1 MATQDY
7 AASVQGVAIRVTRLD
22 ASGNLLTEPG
32 DSYTTSAFLR
42 ASFTPEYEEGDEIV
56 EKSADGT
63 VCVSYK
69 APDTLK
75 RITME
80 LAICEPD
87 PELTAL
93 LSGGLLLRKNFG
105 TFASPDNESIGW
117 SAPAVG
123 DDPAGNGVAIEVWSF
138 AVKDGKRATTNPYF
152 YWVFPYA
159 KLRQSGDR
167 VIENGLLANTFEGY
181 GLGNTAF
188 SLGLD
193 ERWEFPTAAERPYS
207 YARGTW
213 APTGL
218 KGFYEWYD
226 NLSAVVNNKSLTS
239 NVATVTTAS
248 AHGFEAGQSVVVAG
262 VDATFNGTYTIT
274 TVGSNTTFSYAKVAS
289 NVASAAVSPVGS
301 AVRQRG
307 YTAVTDFAS
316 QGSTSTYNVP
326 GNSDYNA
333 DNAVDFI
340 IASSEDPT
348 E

>member
-1 MATQDY
+1 
-7 AASVQGVAIRVTRLD
+7 
-22 ASGNLLTEPG
+22 
-32 DSYTTSAFLR
+32 
-42 ASFTPEYEEGDEIV
+42 
-56 EKSADGT
+56 
-63 VCVSYK
+63 
-69 APDTLK
+69 
-75 RITME
+75 ME

-117 SAPAVG
+117 AAPAVG

-181 GLGNTAF
+181 GLGNENFDT
-188 SLGLD
+188 GLD
-193 ERWEFPTAAERPYS
+193 GRWEFPVATERPYS
-207 YARGTW
+207 YARGSW

-239 NVATVTTAS
+239 NVATITTAS
-248 AHGFEAGQSVVVAG
+248 AHGFEAGQHVGVAG

-274 TVGSNTTFSYAKVAS
+274 TVGSNTTFSYAKVAT
-289 NVASAAVSPVGS
+289 NVASAAVSPVGT

-316 QGSTSTYNVP
+316 QGSTTTYNVP

-340 IASSEDPT
+340 IASSENPT